1 MLVAAVV
8 VLAAAF
14 VLFVL
19 VLLRFHQSLE
29 AWTGI
34 AEDDLFVAVVPN

>member
-19 VLLRFHQSLE
+19 VLLHFHQSLV
-29 AWTGI
+29 AKIGI
-34 AEDDLFVAVVPN
+34 AVYDLSVAVVPN

>member
-1 MLVAAVV
+1 MLVAVVV

-19 VLLRFHQSLE
+19 VLLRYHQNLV
-29 AWTGI
+29 ARIGI
-34 AEDDLFVAVVPN
+34 AVHDLSVAVVPN